1 VHSLL
6 SILDVLTGHPSTYHT
21 VSAVAVLDT
30 TVLRLPARAFQ
41 IVLERFPESLVRVVQ
56 IIMVRLQRVTFMALH
71 NYLGLGHELVCSDL
85 GSEHE
90 FLVHSLS
97 ATGSPGHRSSAVKEG
112 RVAPAGAENDAVIV
126 SQLPDD
132 DAGSSEAVKAE
143 TQEHKKRHTSRSRS
157 SQSDRGEETSD
168 FDAVCSRARVSTTR
182 LDDDLIS
189 PDSIQQLTPSRR
201 SRKVV
206 LTDNVSVIPIQST
219 NTASAERT
227 EDDGTVVELAM
238 RDLVKLLDLKDESLL
253 TGRCNFQTVHTG
265 ATIIRQGDPDCDLYF
280 VISGHLDVLQQTVG
294 KKSEQR
300 LMYVAYAGEL
310 IGVLSVLTGE
320 PSFFTIRAAVD
331 SRLIRIKKT
340 DFYAVMKEQPSI
352 VLNVSHTVVRRMS
365 AFVRQIDFALDW
377 MLIEAGHALYRQGD
391 HSEYVFIILTGRLRS
406 VVKLESKKE
415 LIGEYGRGELVGLV
429 EVLTQ
434 TDRATTMMAVRDT
447 ELAQIPDDLLNHIK
461 RRYPQVRYSLSV
473 WSYLYCISVH

>member
-1 VHSLL
+1 MHSLL
-6 SILDVLTGHPSTYHT
+6 SILDILTGHPAPYRT

-30 TVLRLPARAFQ
+30 TLLRLPARAFQ

-71 NYLGLGHELVCSDL
+71 NYLGLGHELVCNDL

-97 ATGSPGHRSSAVKEG
+97 VASSPGHKTLPVKEG
-112 RVAPAGAENDAVIV
+112 RVAPAGAENDADIV
-126 SQLPDD
+126 QQPPDD
-132 DAGSSEAVKAE
+132 DVISSTDAAKSEM
-143 TQEHKKRHTSRSRS
+143 QDHRKRHACRSRS
-157 SQSDRGEETSD
+157 SQSERGEEASD

-182 LDDDLIS
+182 LDDDLI
-189 PDSIQQLTPSRR
+189 PLDSIHQLTPTRR

-219 NTASAERT
+219 NAADVEMT
-227 EDDGTVVELAM
+227 ENDETFLQFAM
-238 RDLVKLLDLKDESLL
+238 RDLVRLLDLKDDSLL
-253 TGRCNFQTVHTG
+253 TSRCNFQTVHVGT
-265 ATIIRQGDPDCDLYF
+265 TIIRQGDADCDLYF
-280 VISGHLDVLQQTVG
+280 VVSGHLDVLQQTVG

-300 LMYVAYAGEL
+300 IMYVAYAGEL
-310 IGVLSVLTGE
+310 IGTLSVLTGE
-320 PSFFTIRAAVD
+320 PSLFTIRSTVD
-331 SRLIRIKKT
+331 SRVVCIKKA
-340 DFYAVMKEQPSI
+340 DLYDIMKEQPSI

-391 HSEYVFIILTGRLRS
+391 HSDYVFIILTGRLRS

-461 RRYPQVRYSLSV
+461 RRYPQVSQSL
-473 WSYLYCISVH
+473 LLC

>member
-1 VHSLL
+1 MANTGDSVHSLL
-6 SILDVLTGHPSTYHT
+6 SILDVLMGHPAPYRT
-21 VSAVAVLDT
+21 VSAIAVQDT
-30 TVLRLPARAFQ
+30 TVLRLPAQAFQ

-71 NYLGLGHELVCSDL
+71 NYLGLGHELVCDNLS
-85 GSEHE
+85 SEHE
-90 FLVHSLS
+90 LLVHSLPV
-97 ATGSPGHRSSAVKEG
+97 AGSPGHRTTG
-112 RVAPAGAENDAVIV
+112 RVAPAGSEGDAGVAFQPPDEDAV
-126 SQLPDD
+126 
-132 DAGSSEAVKAE
+132 GTEAVKSDL
-143 TQEHKKRHTSRSRS
+143 QEHRKRHACRSRS
-157 SQSDRGEETSD
+157 SQSERGEEASD

-182 LDDDLIS
+182 LDDDLVP
-189 PDSIQQLTPSRR
+189 PDSIQQLTPTRR

-206 LTDNVSVIPIQST
+206 LTDNVSVIPIHST
-219 NTASAERT
+219 NAVDAAKSEN
-227 EDDGTVVELAM
+227 DDTFLEMAM
-238 RDLVKLLDLKDESLL
+238 QDLVRLLDIKDESVLA
-253 TGRCNFQTVHTG
+253 GRCHFRTVHSG
-265 ATIIRQGDPDCDLYF
+265 MTIIHQNDPECDLYF
-280 VISGHLDVLQQTVG
+280 VVSGHLDVLQQTIG

-300 LMYVAYAGEL
+300 IMYVAHAGEL

-331 SRLIRIKKT
+331 SRVIRIKKT

-352 VLNVSHTVVRRMS
+352 VLNVSRTVVRRMS

-391 HSEYVFIILTGRLRS
+391 HSDYVFIILTGRLRS

-447 ELAQIPDDLLNHIK
+447 ELAQIPDDLLHHIK
-461 RRYPQVRYSLSV
+461 RRYPQVRYGHCS
-473 WSYLYCISVH
+473 

>member
-6 SILDVLTGHPSTYHT
+6 SILDILTGHPAPYRT

-71 NYLGLGHELVCSDL
+71 DYLGLGHELVCNEL

-97 ATGSPGHRSSAVKEG
+97 VAGSLGHRASAVKEG

-126 SQLPDD
+126 SQIPDD
-132 DAGSSEAVKAE
+132 DAGGCDAVKAE
-143 TQEHKKRHTSRSRS
+143 TQEHRKRHIFRSRT
-157 SQSDRGEETSD
+157 QSERGEEVSD

-189 PDSIQQLTPSRR
+189 PDSIQQLTPTRR

-206 LTDNVSVIPIQST
+206 LTNNVSIIPIHST
-219 NTASAERT
+219 NDASAKMT
-227 EDDGTVVELAM
+227 EDDETLVELAM
-238 RDLVKLLDLKDESLL
+238 RDLVRLLDLKDESLL
-253 TGRCNFQTVHTG
+253 TGRCDFQTVHAG
-265 ATIIRQGDPDCDLYF
+265 AAIVRQGDAECDLYF
-280 VISGHLDVLQQTVG
+280 VVSGHLDVWQQTVG

-300 LMYVAYAGEL
+300 IMYVAYAGEL

-320 PSFFTIRAAVD
+320 PSFFTVRAAVD
-331 SRLIRIKKT
+331 SRVLSIKKT

-391 HSEYVFIILTGRLRS
+391 HSDYVFIVLTGRLRS

-447 ELAQIPDDLLNHIK
+447 ELAQIPDELLNHIK
-461 RRYPQVRYSLSV
+461 RRYPQVSIESPSLAIQYSTV
-473 WSYLYCISVH
+473 